1 MLTKTLIVA
10 LPPPTY
16 FRHRDLGS
24 KFTEQR
30 LRNSS
35 EVWDIALILSDLLEL
50 PAPLGTLP

>member
-1 MLTKTLIVA
+1 MLAKTLIVA
-10 LPPPTY
+10 LPHRRI

-35 EVWDIALILSDLLEL
+35 VVWDIALILSDLLEL